1 VALSTVAPIKD
12 VSVIVTDS
20 TADITE
26 LELIERVGVEVI
38 QVRPDPAGDRATP

>member
-1 VALSTVAPIKD
+1 
-12 VSVIVTDS
+12 VTDS

-38 QVRPDPAGDRATP
+38 KVHATVEAPP

>member
-38 QVRPDPAGDRATP
+38 KVHPAVEAAK